1 MRRVVVT
8 GLSVFSPL
16 GLDLEQTLL
25 NIKQAKCATKSL
37 PEWEAYQGLK
47 VRAAAKLPEFN
58 FPEHYDLKAT
68 RCMGRAAKLATYTSE
83 LALRQAGLIRD
94 NLEADKVLTDGS
106 TGIAYGS
113 GISSTDA
120 LENMCNF
127 LYNKSVKGITGTT
140 YLRMMSHTSAANIG
154 MFFGIKGRIIPTS
167 SACTSGSLAIGYAY
181 ETIKHGKQKIMIAGG
196 AEEFS
201 PAIAAVFDVLYA
213 CSLKNE
219 NTPAPFDEKRDGMV
233 VGEGACTFVLED
245 LEHALARGA
254 VPIAEILGFATNSDG
269 SHVTSPTQ
277 ETVKV
282 CMESALNE
290 ANLKSEDIAYVNA
303 HATGT
308 VLGDIIESKAS
319 FELFSNRTAISS
331 LKGHLTHLL
340 GASGAV
346 EAAATIGMLKQG
358 WLAPTLNLKNI
369 DGRCADLDYIMG
381 EPRNCN
387 SNCAMSNTF
396 AFGGV
401 NTSLIFRV

>member
-1 MRRVVVT
+1 M
-8 GLSVFSPL
+8 SVFSPL
-16 GLDLEQTLL
+16 GLDLEQTLV
-25 NIKQAKCATKSL
+25 NIKAGKNAIQYL
-37 PEWEAYQGLK
+37 PEWEKYQGLK
-47 VRAAAKLPEFN
+47 VRVAAKLPEFD
-58 FPEHYDLKAT
+58 FPSYYDIKAT
-68 RCMGRAAKLATYTSE
+68 RCMGRAAKLAAYSTE
-83 LALRQAGLIRD
+83 LALRQSGLLRD
-94 NLEADKVLTDGS
+94 DLLAEKVLTDGS

-127 LYNKSVKGITGTT
+127 LYNNTVKGITGTT

-181 ETIKHGKQKIMIAGG
+181 EAIKQGKQKVMIAGG

-201 PAIAAVFDVLYA
+201 PAIASVFDVLYA
-213 CSLKNE
+213 CSLKKE

-233 VGEGACTFVLED
+233 VGEAACTFVLED

-254 VPIAEILGFATNSDG
+254 TPLAELVGFGTNSDG

-277 ETVKV
+277 ATVRR
-282 CMESALNE
+282 CMELALE
-290 ANLKSEDIAYVNA
+290 DANLSTKDISYVNA
-303 HATGT
+303 HATAT
-308 VLGDIIESKAS
+308 VLGDIVESKAS
-319 FELFSNRTAISS
+319 FELFSKQTPISS
-331 LKGHLTHLL
+331 LKGHLAHLL

-358 WLAPTLNLKNI
+358 WLAPTLNLSKI
-369 DGRCADLDYIMG
+369 DSRCADMDYIIG
-381 EPRNCN
+381 EERACN
-387 SNCAMSNTF
+387 GIYAISNTF

-401 NTSLIFRV
+401 NTSLVFKI